1 MNQPTLSAY
10 NAGVATAP
18 NGICASFDRMRDV
31 GSYIAAQTAPYKTED
46 VLCLFD
52 LDMTL
57 TQPDHPAA
65 YIPNLKKHL
74 DIYRSIQ
81 SRYPKLDTCLTFC
94 FNFLLPQRLTDSDI
108 LSVLASLKM
117 KTIAF
122 TATVTGDFLGT
133 RMEVKRYE
141 DLKRLGLCFEHAFP
155 QSEVILNACPQ
166 YRGYYP
172 TYYRGILFS
181 NSERGNTTKGTVL
194 CAFLKAIHYTPK
206 CVVLVDDRP
215 KNHAD
220 VQAALSQIFPET
232 KYIGIEFT
240 GAANYCPKYISAKD
254 FEAFY
259 ADHFE
264 RASKLANADTD
275 TPAAEGDL
283 F

>member
-1 MNQPTLSAY
+1 MTS
-10 NAGVATAP
+10 TD
-18 NGICASFDRMRDV
+18 NGISVSFNRIRDV
-31 GSYIAAQTAPYKTED
+31 GAYIAAQTASYKTED

-65 YIPNLKKHL
+65 YMPNLKKHL

-81 SRYPKLDTCLTFC
+81 ARYPKLDTCLTFC

-108 LSVLASLKM
+108 PSVLASLKM

-133 RMEVKRYE
+133 RMEVRRYE
-141 DLKRLGLCFEHAFP
+141 DLKQLGLSFERAFP
-155 QSEVILNACPQ
+155 QSEVILNACPR

-172 TYYRGILFS
+172 TYYKGILFS

-194 CAFLKAIHYTPK
+194 CAFLEAVHYTPK

-215 KNHAD
+215 QNHSD
-220 VQAALSQIFPET
+220 VQTALSKAFPKT

-240 GAANYCPKYISAKD
+240 GAADYCPKEISATD

>member
-1 MNQPTLSAY
+1 MTSASS
-10 NAGVATAP
+10 
-18 NGICASFDRMRDV
+18 GISVSFNRMCDV
-31 GSYIAAQTAPYKTED
+31 GSYIATQTDPYKTED
-46 VLCLFD
+46 ILCLFD

-65 YIPNLKKHL
+65 YVPNLKKHL

-94 FNFLLPQRLTDSDI
+94 FNFLLPQRLTDNDI
-108 LSVLASLKM
+108 LSVLALLKM
-117 KTIAF
+117 RTIAF
-122 TATVTGDFLGT
+122 TATVTGDFLGK
-133 RMEVKRYE
+133 RMEVRRYE
-141 DLKRLGLCFEHAFP
+141 DLKRLELSFEHAFP
-155 QSEVILNACPQ
+155 QSEIILNACPR

-172 TYYRGILFS
+172 TYYKGVLFS

-194 CAFLKAIHYTPK
+194 CAFLDVIRYVPK

-215 KNHAD
+215 QNHFD
-220 VQAALSQIFPET
+220 VQTALSQTFPET

-240 GAANYCPKYISAKD
+240 GAANYCPKEISAKD

-264 RASKLANADTD
+264 RASKLANADTE
-275 TPAAEGDL
+275 TPAAEEDL

>member
-1 MNQPTLSAY
+1 MTST
-10 NAGVATAP
+10 G
-18 NGICASFDRMRDV
+18 NGISTSFNRMRDV
-31 GSYIAAQTAPYKTED
+31 GAYIATQTASYKTED

-81 SRYPKLDTCLTFC
+81 ARYPKLDTCLTFC

-108 LSVLASLKM
+108 PSVLASLKM

-133 RMEVKRYE
+133 RMEVRRYE
-141 DLKRLGLCFEHAFP
+141 DLKQLGLSFERAFP
-155 QSEVILNACPQ
+155 QSEVILNACPR

-172 TYYRGILFS
+172 TYYKGILFS

-194 CAFLKAIHYTPK
+194 CAFLEAVHYTPK

-215 KNHAD
+215 QNHSD
-220 VQAALSQIFPET
+220 VQTALSQAFPKT

-240 GAANYCPKYISAKD
+240 GAADYCPKEISATD
-254 FEAFY
+254 FAAFY

-264 RASKLANADTD
+264 RASKLANTDTE